1 MGREPF
7 VAVVVVWIV
16 VVAVRGWIVGAIVV
30 VIASPVSSVVGV
42 VRLLIY
48 PYIY

>member
-16 VVAVRGWIVGAIVV
+16 VVAVRVLIVGAIVV
-30 VIASPVSSVVGV
+30 VIASTFRARIAR
-42 VRLLIY
+42 VRIKLSTY
-48 PYIY
+48 P